1 MQVSAT
7 VLWLALLLQ
16 AQCLLCMAGPVGV
29 TSEELTEG
37 ELELELSG
45 SGETLVD
52 TLDHIEDEEYINSC
66 KCKQNPCPCITI
78 NNLISIFTTYYND
91 AVLLIEEK
99 VMLYGGDIML
109 TPQQREIITEM
120 ELKQSGEVGI
130 EKRAVVR
137 SIRNLWPNGLLPY
150 TISSELGTFNEVVI
164 FTRVM

>member
-1 MQVSAT
+1 MQVSVT
-7 VLWLALLLQ
+7 VLLLLQ
-16 AQCLLCMAGPVGV
+16 AQCLICMAGPVGV

-52 TLDHIEDEEYINSC
+52 TLDHIEDEESINSC
-66 KCKQNPCPCITI
+66 KCKQNPCITI
-78 NNLISIFTTYYND
+78 NNLISILLYKQIHND
-91 AVLLIEEK
+91 AVLLMEEK

-150 TISSELGTFNEVVI
+150 TISSELGTFK
-164 FTRVM
+164 